1 MSGLKIVA
9 DENIP
14 ALEETFSDLGEI
26 VRVPGRGLE
35 RGQLKDA
42 DILLVRSVTRVDEA
56 LLADTP
62 VRFVGSCTIGTD
74 HLDTDWLEARGIAWS
89 AAPGCNANSVVEY
102 VFCALAALGVDW
114 APRLNNKEGRRFG
127 IVGCGNVGGLLQR
140 RLRALGIP
148 CAVYDPWL
156 PDNPDS
162 ADLET
167 VLRQEVICLHAPL
180 VKGGPHPSLHLIGAE
195 QLAQIGQGAVLISA
209 GRGAVV
215 DNRALL
221 RELRRGKR
229 IRTVLD
235 VWENEPDIDT
245 ELLELVDIGTP
256 HIAGYSLDGK
266 LAGTRMVREA
276 LDRSGLGTRDSG
288 LGVVELPPPV
298 GAAHGR
304 DQRLEDPQGRSRPWA
319 APGRTAPTETLALRS
334 RVPSPESRVPDLL
347 LQIYD
352 PRTDD
357 QRLRA
362 AARGP
367 LPMAKAFDQL
377 RREYPERLEFSH
389 YRIEDAALSEDERRQ
404 LAILGLQ

>member
-1 MSGLKIVA
+1 MKIVA

-14 ALEETFSDLGEI
+14 ALEETFSDLGET

-56 LLADTP
+56 LLAGTP

-74 HLDTDWLEARGIAWS
+74 HLDTDWLEAQGIAWS

-140 RLRALGIP
+140 RLHALGIP

-195 QLAQIGQGAVLISA
+195 QLAQIGQDAALISA

-229 IRTVLD
+229 FRTVLD
-235 VWENEPDIDT
+235 VWENEPDIHT

-276 LDRSGLGTRDSG
+276 LDRSGLGVG
-288 LGVVELPPPV
+288 EPLPPV
-298 GAAHGR
+298 GAAAGR
-304 DQRLEDPQGRSRPWA
+304 DRCSEKLQVRSRPTA
-319 APGRTAPTETLALRS
+319 APTGVVIHS
-334 RVPSPESRVPDLL
+334 RVENLL

-352 PRTDD
+352 PRADD
-357 QRLRA
+357 RRLRA
-362 AARGP
+362 AAQGD

-389 YRIEDAALSEDERRQ
+389 YRIEDSALSEDERRQ